1 MSMIHNLA
9 FAAACLAICS
19 AVVVK
24 PASAIE
30 NNLSGESTAQIFNTE
45 PFTERASEKSDS
57 SQKDVTNS
65 NKPSPDDSWLVPL
78 LWALGGYMI
87 GSLVGTNKTHTKMTK
102 GERKTPR

>member
-24 PASAIE
+24 PVSAIE
-30 NNLSGESTAQIFNTE
+30 NNLSGESIAQIFNTE

-57 SQKDVTNS
+57 SQKDETNS
-65 NKPSPDDSWLVPL
+65 KKKNPDDEWLIPL
-78 LWALGGYMI
+78 LWGLGGYMV
-87 GSLVGTNKTHTKMTK
+87 GSFVGTQKTYTKMTK
-102 GERKTPR
+102 GERKIPR